1 MLGSRDRGLTGDFAD
16 MMGPA
21 QLAALDPAMRHDLEG
36 DLDQRPGSL
45 DLSAQWRDW
54 QANVR
59 YNARDHGT

>member
-1 MLGSRDRGLTGDFAD
+1 